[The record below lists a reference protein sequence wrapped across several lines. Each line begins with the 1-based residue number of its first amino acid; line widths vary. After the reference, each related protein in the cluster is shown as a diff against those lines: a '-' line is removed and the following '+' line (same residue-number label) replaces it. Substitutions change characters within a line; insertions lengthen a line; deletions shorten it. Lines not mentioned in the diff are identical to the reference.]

1 MKKTFSIILVLIL
14 TISLTGCEAIQRK
27 FTRKRKKKA
36 VTPRFFNEGI
46 SETRP
51 KPELYAMHYV
61 YWKTW
66 QEDLINNLGL
76 NRKRD
81 LLACSEIMT
90 NLKDMRKLLIE
101 EKAVE
106 LDPYVKEMQAIT
118 DSITEGS
125 MTTIREGLVK
135 RRLDT
140 LRARIVGQFYIKK
153 IQEYIVAEEE

>member
-1 MKKTFSIILVLIL
+1 
-14 TISLTGCEAIQRK
+14 
-27 FTRKRKKKA
+27 
-36 VTPRFFNEGI
+36 
-46 SETRP
+46 
-51 KPELYAMHYV
+51 MHYV